1 MDLPHILGLIFA
13 AIAGAVV
20 ALFRTYYMPPQ
31 DDEIDDT
38 PIPPP
43 EPVAPVLEAPVAPSV
58 PLKATLENLCLALRD
73 FEGKPGDQNYRL
85 NNPGNCRYNEGGYL
99 PMYGVV
105 GRSKNGFAIFETYE
119 IGWLYLKN
127 MIKNQIKKN
136 PTWTLRDFIYNYAP
150 PEDENPTEN
159 YGRFLGKRLGVDMS
173 FPLKDLVV

>member
-1 MDLPHILGLIFA
+1 MDLIHWLGLVFA
-13 AIAGAVV
+13 GIAGAVV
-20 ALFRTYYMPPQ
+20 AFFRIHYMPPQ

-38 PIPPP
+38 PIVPP
-43 EPVAPVLEAPVAPSV
+43 EPIKEPEAPVAPETPS
-58 PLKATLENLCLALRD
+58 KATLENLCLALRD

-85 NNPGNCRYNEGGYL
+85 NNPGNCRYNPTGYL
-99 PMYGVV
+99 KKYGTV
-105 GRSKNGFAIFETYE
+105 GRSKNGFAIFETYDL
-119 IGWLYLKN
+119 GWLYLRE

-173 FPLKDLVV
+173 FPMKDLVV